1 MMSILFFIITL
12 CVYTAR
18 LIYTLKF
25 ISCQI
30 EEYNSNMFLPAFH
43 TFSCISQ
50 AYSYFVDHSAVERV
64 LRREKKNDENPV
76 SDSEHD
82 LF

>member
-1 MMSILFFIITL
+1 
-12 CVYTAR
+12 
-18 LIYTLKF
+18 
-25 ISCQI
+25 
-30 EEYNSNMFLPAFH
+30 MFLPAFH

-64 LRREKKNDENPV
+64 LRRERKNDEDPV

-82 LF
+82 LFESG